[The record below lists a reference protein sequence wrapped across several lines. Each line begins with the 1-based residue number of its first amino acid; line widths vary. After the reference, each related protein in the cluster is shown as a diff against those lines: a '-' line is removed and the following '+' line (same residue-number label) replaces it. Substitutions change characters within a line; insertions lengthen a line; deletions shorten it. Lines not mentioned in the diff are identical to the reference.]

1 MDIRVAHT
9 ADTGPAVLEVART
22 LLLDAFYGDFGDEDW
37 DHSLGGMHAFA
48 WDGDTLV
55 GHGAIVARRLVHGG
69 RALRAGYVEGVAVHA
84 NHRRRGVASA
94 LMTALERI
102 ARGGYDLGALSA
114 SEAAVPLYVGRGW
127 QRWQGATW
135 AMTPKGPERTE
146 DDDDAVYVLPVT
158 ASLDLTGDLT
168 CDWRDGDVW

>member
-1 MDIRVAHT
+1 
-9 ADTGPAVLEVART
+9 
-22 LLLDAFYGDFGDEDW
+22 
-37 DHSLGGMHAFA
+37 MHAFA
-48 WDGDTLV
+48 WDGAVLV
-55 GHGAIVARRLVHGG
+55 GHGAIVARRLVHDG
-69 RALRAGYVEGVAVHA
+69 RALRTGYVEGVAVHA

-102 ARGGYDLGALSA
+102 ARGGYDVGALSA
-114 SEAAVPLYVGRGW
+114 SEDAVPLYAGRGW

-146 DDDDAVYVLPVT
+146 EDDDAVYVLPVT
-158 ASLDLTGDLT
+158 APLDLTGDLT